1 MVSGLRKKMLRSFT
15 FWFMVAGVVVVTYN
29 FVGQDDKN
37 IIMIGLN
44 PILSRL
50 SHSDY
55 RPLINSI
62 LYLWHLLSISSMILY
77 GAFFDAVIC
86 FYHKRKRRISK

>member
-1 MVSGLRKKMLRSFT
+1 
-15 FWFMVAGVVVVTYN
+15 MVAGVVVVTYN